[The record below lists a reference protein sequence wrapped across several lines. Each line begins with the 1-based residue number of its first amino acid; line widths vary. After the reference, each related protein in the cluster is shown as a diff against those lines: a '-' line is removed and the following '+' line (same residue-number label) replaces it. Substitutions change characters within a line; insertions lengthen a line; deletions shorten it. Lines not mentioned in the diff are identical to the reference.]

1 MFRDECP
8 ISGYEAKPTPEL
20 RITGA
25 HTHTHTHTHTDRY
38 THTRNGWCP
47 ECSAA
52 LTELWNLDRRHW
64 IRSKGRK

>member
-25 HTHTHTHTHTDRY
+25 HTHTHTHRHTHTQTD
-38 THTRNGWCP
+38 THTHAMDGAL
-47 ECSAA
+47 SAVQ
-52 LTELWNLDRRHW
+52 L
-64 IRSKGRK
+64 